1 MGATRNNTPDPAGPA
16 GPAGPTGPTDNRNS
30 SNRWNLSEVDFLDPM
45 YNGKS
50 SVTDNPIEHAGKD
63 TYFRDVHLFIERI
76 KHMAAVKSADLLRNN
91 LYICLRGTA
100 LAWYT
105 EVLTEEQKRLV
116 KLGSDIDKWLFALL
130 KRFKKSPSTAMATV
144 TKKCYTIKD
153 ARRKREP
160 LKFAQIIIRAAKS
173 ANMPVFSQIYLIYNG
188 LELEFRR
195 NLTKPTEQTTIDVF
209 LQELENNKEIW

>member
-1 MGATRNNTPDPAGPA
+1 
-16 GPAGPTGPTDNRNS
+16 
-30 SNRWNLSEVDFLDPM
+30 
-45 YNGKS
+45 
-50 SVTDNPIEHAGKD
+50 
-63 TYFRDVHLFIERI
+63 
-76 KHMAAVKSADLLRNN
+76 
-91 LYICLRGTA
+91 
-100 LAWYT
+100 
-105 EVLTEEQKRLV
+105 
-116 KLGSDIDKWLFALL
+116 
-130 KRFKKSPSTAMATV
+130 MATV